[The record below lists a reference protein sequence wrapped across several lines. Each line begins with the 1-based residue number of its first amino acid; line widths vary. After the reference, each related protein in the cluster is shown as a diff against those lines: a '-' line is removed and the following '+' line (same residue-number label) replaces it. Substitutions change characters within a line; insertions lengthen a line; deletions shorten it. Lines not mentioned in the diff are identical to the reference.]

1 MVAMAEVHNEA
12 HTDEH
17 VHRKL
22 AVALVALIA
31 LGPLLSSALGRPWI
45 FGYLEAAFLLYALHH
60 VTRRRSDLLIG
71 LVLGLPAI
79 AGTVID
85 AAIPD
90 RPDVNFV
97 PLLFATLF
105 IGFLV
110 WRFLGDVLA
119 GGRVT
124 SERIFGAISVYLLIG
139 FMFALV
145 YAFVALVDPGAF
157 AFSDAIL
164 GSATSGEI
172 GHGKSIFTYFSFVTM
187 TTLGYG
193 DVTPVSPVARTLA
206 YLEAV
211 LGQLYL
217 AVMIAGLVGMHISR
231 RSP

>member
-1 MVAMAEVHNEA
+1 MVSMAGRH
-12 HTDEH
+12 DEPH
-17 VHRKL
+17 PDDRVHRKL
-22 AVALVALIA
+22 AVALVALVA
-31 LGPLLSSALGRPWI
+31 LGPLLSSALGRPGV
-45 FGYLEAAFLLYALHH
+45 FGYLEAAFLLYALYQ

-71 LVLGLPAI
+71 LVLGLPAV

-85 AAIPD
+85 AATPD
-90 RPDVNFV
+90 RSDVNLA

-110 WRFLGDVLA
+110 WRILGDVLG

-124 SERIFGAISVYLLIG
+124 SEQVSGAISVYLLVG

-145 YAFVALVDPGAF
+145 YAFVALVDPNAF
-157 AFSDAIL
+157 AYSDAIL
-164 GSATSGEI
+164 ESATSVDADQGM
-172 GHGKSIFTYFSFVTM
+172 SIFTYFSFVTM

-193 DVTPVSPVARTLA
+193 DVTPVSLVARTLA
-206 YLEAV
+206 FIEAL